1 MPNIIGI
8 GNSQAP
14 INAMLGGL
22 AYQDSVGEINIDKIK
37 ARTSDTAT
45 AIFVYDTRKD
55 SDGGAWRHRT
65 QKTSWYN
72 EAVSA
77 TRGARKEFPAVAVIV
92 AKTDTLII
100 YDGDDPNLPM
110 WMVFEANT
118 DTQDLFINDSSSA
131 LTSVA
136 ALNGRVFVGSTR
148 TSTTGNMTGIDFIG
162 DRGGMVYTSSSDIRT
177 YRGGVG
183 HRNDGLGNEAS
194 TSNWFTLGNIVNR
207 NVQEVA
213 MTVLPN
219 APIDAT
225 TGLPVPTIALAT
237 DGGINVI
244 KNDRNVD
251 TDGSIYGRPFVT
263 QIKFKGER
271 LIGLVHQSGNTA
283 DGVLFMEP
291 LNEVPFPEGT
301 DTRYPFFVSSDS
313 ALSLDA
319 VDTKGT
325 HPIEVASKNV
335 IAGGNQGIGIIEEKK
350 DSPTNGI
357 IAHISK
363 DFNTGWQHGDIK
375 GAFMSDTDTT
385 NLTDTQAVT
394 NPGPYSNTTGWI
406 SDNGFTVTNSNNR
419 LVINSTSNTSS
430 YFGGVHTLTLVSGTK
445 YVLVVNI
452 HSQTQT
458 AVIRLTGNGTYF
470 TSTGLGTGE
479 HAFYFTADQA
489 SNSIRIG
496 SDVSGNNRI
505 QEVSSVTIREVEED
519 RSINDKGLQVFGTVT
534 KSTVAAGAELVAYS
548 GFSGSNYLQQAVN
561 SDLQFGTGDWAFYG
575 WYDDTGGSGVRTI
588 FEIGR
593 DSSAGD
599 HIGVRNDGSN
609 NLELFISDDSFG
621 SQDVAEFSSS
631 AASGWQFSCALR
643 RGNRIELW
651 NNGVLKASTLITN
664 ATGDLGDSETYLR
677 FGNRTYTSQPWDGS
691 LALWRVSKSAPSPEQ
706 ILKMYYDEKCL
717 FQKNAKA
724 TLYGTSNN
732 ITGLAYDDS
741 NNILHV
747 GTSSGRSEFQGL
759 NRINNTTTAVT
770 TAISASNDLV
780 AEQ

>member
-1 MPNIIGI
+1 MPNLVGI
-8 GNSQAP
+8 GNSQVP
-14 INAMLGGL
+14 TNAMLGGL

-37 ARTSDTAT
+37 ARTGDTAVD
-45 AIFVYDTRKD
+45 IFVYDTRKD

-92 AKTDTLII
+92 AETDTLTI
-100 YDGDDPNLPM
+100 YDGDDSNLSM

-118 DTQDLFINDSSSA
+118 DSQDLFINDSSSS

-136 ALNGRVFVGSTR
+136 ALNGRVFVGSVR
-148 TSTTGNMTGIDFIG
+148 TSTTGNITGIDFIG

-177 YRGGVG
+177 YAGGVG
-183 HRNDGLGNEAS
+183 HRNDGLGNFAS

-207 NVQEVA
+207 NVNDVA

-219 APIDAT
+219 APIDDT

-251 TDGSIYGRPFVT
+251 TDSGIYGRPFVT

-271 LIGLVHQSGNTA
+271 LIGHVHQTGNTG
-283 DGVLFMEP
+283 DGVLFMETV
-291 LNEVPFPEGT
+291 NEIPFPEGT

-335 IAGGNQGIGIIEEKK
+335 IAGGNNGIGIIEEKK

-357 IAHISK
+357 IAHIAK
-363 DFNTGWQHGDIK
+363 DFNTGWQQGDIK
-375 GAFMSDTDTT
+375 GAFLSSTDTT
-385 NLTDTQAVT
+385 DVNADTL
-394 NPGPYSNTTGWI
+394 
-406 SDNGFTVTNSNNR
+406 NSAGNFD
-419 LVINSTSNTSS
+419 STFS
-430 YFGGVHTLTLVSGTK
+430 
-445 YVLVVNI
+445 
-452 HSQTQT
+452 
-458 AVIRLTGNGTYF
+458 
-470 TSTGLGTGE
+470 TSTGWGGHGGSNDWTISGGVASCNGNNTQRFLYPGSYGWTEGTSVVVE
-479 HAFYFTADQA
+479 VTVTAYTSGTLNVSFDTGNA
-489 SNSIRIG
+489 AAG
-496 SDVSGNNRI
+496 TDMTATGTYKFVGTVSGNQAVYLRSASFI
-505 QEVSSVTIREVEED
+505 GSVDNVKIYIAEFD
-519 RSINDKGLQVFGTVT
+519 RSINNNGLIPYGTIT
-534 KSTVAAGAELVAYS
+534 KSVVATGAELTAYS
-548 GFSGSNYLQQAVN
+548 GFSNSNYLQQDLN

-575 WYDDTGGSGVRTI
+575 WYDDTGGAGARTI
-588 FEIGR
+588 FELGR
-593 DSSAGD
+593 SVVTGD
-599 HIGVRNDGSN
+599 HIGVRNDGT

-643 RGNRIELW
+643 RGNKIELW

-664 ATGDLGDSETYLR
+664 ATGNLGDSETYLR

-717 FQKNAKA
+717 FQENAKA
-724 TLYGTSNN
+724 TLYGTSSN

-741 NNILHV
+741 NNVVHV

-770 TAISASNDLV
+770 TAISASNGLV